1 MPKVSDRYLEVTPW
15 EVIENGFDPQ
25 RGRVSESIFSLANEY
40 MGVRGFFDEGY
51 SGDSLVG
58 AYLNGVSE
66 EAQGP
71 TPQYLG
77 IPSRFVF
84 MVNTVNWL
92 YTRLKLDGETL
103 DLAKSSF
110 SGYKRTL
117 DFKSGK
123 LTREMTW
130 NAPGDRQLKLKFE
143 RLISMT
149 SPQLGCQRIT
159 IEPINFSGDVEVELG
174 LDFSIIHESH
184 QRSYWSVTKKALD
197 KDIVA
202 LVGRTHSSG
211 QSLFAGFETHID
223 QKVERKIIDRDHYV
237 GSRFMLKLTKGE
249 PIAIDKMVTIYAEK
263 NARVDVQKVWA
274 DGAALAQTLSRRSFD
289 EVEADSREYWAQV
302 WKKSDIVIDGDPE
315 NQQGIR
321 YCIFQLH
328 QTYHGSDPTLN
339 IGAKGLTGE
348 AYSGHAFWDT
358 ETYCLPFYIFNNP
371 HAARNLLEFRYNTLR
386 PAMERAK
393 ELDCAGAMY
402 PIATLDGTE
411 SCGAWQHANLQ
422 IQPST
427 AVAYGIWH
435 YVKTTGDKEFLYGHG
450 AEMLVEVC
458 RLLSTRGGW
467 GPRTG
472 EYGFYG
478 VMGPDEFQMMV
489 NNNCYTNYMAK
500 KTFEQTLNTV
510 GAMRADAPGA
520 YAALVEKTGLTDAEV
535 ENWIK
540 MAARM
545 RVPFDK
551 ESMVY
556 EQHDGFFDLP
566 HIDIHSIPVT
576 DFPLYHHWS
585 YDRIYRNDVIKQPDV
600 LMFMFLYN
608 REFSEQEKRANYEYY
623 EPRCIHES
631 SLSPSIHSVL
641 ASELGKHDEAFNFFS
656 FATRMDLDNYNRNTR
671 EGLHTTSIA
680 AAWVN
685 IVYGFGGMR
694 SDGDMIEFA
703 PSIPAAWNS
712 YSFHILCGEAVLGFT
727 VDKEQVRV
735 KSTNGKT
742 AHIKIYGTE
751 HNVNGGITVSLRK

>member
-15 EVIENGFDPQ
+15 EVIENGFDAE

-40 MGVRGFFDEGY
+40 MGVRGYFDEGY

-58 AYLNGVSE
+58 AYLNGVWE
-66 EAQGP
+66 EHNNP
-71 TPQYLG
+71 KPQYLG

-84 MVNTVNWL
+84 MVNTLNWL
-92 YTRLKLDGETL
+92 YTRLKLDGQTL

-110 SGYKRTL
+110 TGFKRTL
-117 DFKSGK
+117 DFKTGT
-123 LTREMTW
+123 LTREFTW
-130 NAPGDRQLKLKFE
+130 NAGAKQLKVKFE
-143 RLISMT
+143 RLVSMT
-149 SPQLGCQRIT
+149 SPQLGCQRMELT
-159 IEPINFSGDVEVELG
+159 PVNFSGEIEVELG
-174 LDFSIIHESH
+174 LDFTIIHESQ
-184 QRSYWSVTKKALD
+184 QRSFWSVPKKALD
-197 KDIVA
+197 KDVVA
-202 LVGRTHSSG
+202 LVGRTLSSG
-211 QSLFAGFETHID
+211 QSLFAGFEAHVSQD
-223 QKVERKIIDRDHYV
+223 VERKVIDRDHYV
-237 GSRFMLKLTKGE
+237 GSRFNLKLTQGE
-249 PIAIDKMVTIYAEK
+249 TVTVDKMVTVYAEK
-263 NARVDVQKVWA
+263 NSAVDIQQVWTA
-274 DGAALAQTLSRRSFD
+274 GAALAQKLSTRSYD
-289 EVEADSREYWAQV
+289 DVVADAKAYWAGV
-302 WKKSDIVIDGDPE
+302 WDKSDIVIDGDPE

-321 YCIFQLH
+321 FCVFQLQ

-371 HAARNLLEFRYNTLR
+371 VAARNLLEFRYKTLE
-386 PAMERAK
+386 PAIERAK
-393 ELDCAGAMY
+393 ELDCQGAMY

-435 YVKTTGDKEFLYGHG
+435 YVKHTGDKDFLYGHG
-450 AEMLVEVC
+450 AEMLVQIA
-458 RLLSTRGGW
+458 RLCATRGGW

-500 KTFEQTLNTV
+500 KTFEQTIGTITNMQTE
-510 GAMRADAPGA
+510 RPEA
-520 YAALVEKTGLTDAEV
+520 YAALVEKTGLKTDEV

-545 RVPFDK
+545 RIPYEK
-551 ESMVY
+551 ETMVY
-556 EQHDGFFDLP
+556 EQHEGFFDLP

-608 REFSEQEKRANYEYY
+608 REFTEAEKKANYEYY

-685 IVYGFGGMR
+685 ILYGFGGMR
-694 SDGDMIEFA
+694 SDGDGIEFA
-703 PSIPAAWNS
+703 PSIPSAWNS
-712 YSFHILCGEAVLGFT
+712 YSFHVTVDEAVLGFNI
-727 VDKEQVRV
+727 DKEKVTV

-742 AHIKIYGTE
+742 AHIKIYGKDYD
-751 HNVNGGITVSLRK
+751 VNGGITVDLKK